1 MLLLQGRIAPPP
13 PLPQKMTL
21 CVIGRVK
28 FERNCGKIYRRHLFS
43 VRRIDQH
50 SEWAHYWVV

>member
-13 PLPQKMTL
+13 KKMTL

-28 FERNCGKIYRRHLFS
+28 FERNCGKIYSRHLFS